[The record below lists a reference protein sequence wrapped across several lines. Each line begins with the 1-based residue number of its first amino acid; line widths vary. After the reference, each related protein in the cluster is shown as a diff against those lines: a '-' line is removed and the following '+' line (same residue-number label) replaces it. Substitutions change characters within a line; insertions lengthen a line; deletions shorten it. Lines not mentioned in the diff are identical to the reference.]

1 LERDYKIPKKILKKG
16 KNILAIR
23 VTDLGGPG
31 GFNSPVLLK
40 SPLEIRELPLRSFK
54 YRHEAFITTQ
64 RSFIVKHNYSSNE
77 LIEKT
82 QEINDKLREGY
93 LIDDPNAYSMQ
104 FDKMLSP
111 ILPYG
116 IKGAIWY
123 QGEANVVNY
132 NEYQEL
138 FTGMI
143 EDWRDHWG
151 YDFSFYYVQIAPFDY
166 AQKSE
171 RSHELRDAQRKS
183 LKVVSN
189 TGMAIL
195 LDIGEKDDIH
205 PANKQDVG
213 KRLALFALDNDY
225 NFDLV
230 SSGPLYKNHVIFKDY
245 IQVDFDN
252 TGSGLVS
259 RGILKDF
266 EIAGADSIFL
276 AAKAEIVNNKVR
288 VWSNKVNT
296 PIHVRYG
303 WKNWMVGTLFNKEK
317 LPASSFNSINGN

>member
-1 LERDYKIPKKILKKG
+1 
-16 KNILAIR
+16 
-23 VTDLGGPG
+23 
-31 GFNSPVLLK
+31 
-40 SPLEIRELPLRSFK
+40 
-54 YRHEAFITTQ
+54 
-64 RSFIVKHNYSSNE
+64 
-77 LIEKT
+77 
-82 QEINDKLREGY
+82 
-93 LIDDPNAYSMQ
+93 
-104 FDKMLSP
+104 
-111 ILPYG
+111 
-116 IKGAIWY
+116 
-123 QGEANVVNY
+123 
-132 NEYQEL
+132 
-138 FTGMI
+138 
-143 EDWRDHWG
+143 
-151 YDFSFYYVQIAPFDY
+151 
-166 AQKSE
+166 
-171 RSHELRDAQRKS
+171 
-183 LKVVSN
+183 
-189 TGMAIL
+189 MAIL

-288 VWSNKVNT
+288 VWSNKVST

-317 LPASSFNSINGN
+317 LPASSFNSINEN